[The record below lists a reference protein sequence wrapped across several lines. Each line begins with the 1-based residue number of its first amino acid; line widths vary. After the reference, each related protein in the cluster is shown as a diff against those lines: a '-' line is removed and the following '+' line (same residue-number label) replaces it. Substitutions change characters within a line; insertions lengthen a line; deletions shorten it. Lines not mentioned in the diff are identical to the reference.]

1 MLSNFQ
7 TMHSVLL
14 PTTHTVERSYLYL
27 AICRI
32 DSIDLVVHG
41 RYSTLHNWHGND
53 SPPLASCSCSRDE
66 CYVAVRMRWRASSA
80 ANVTPPIGRTR
91 GAGPH
96 TRGRRE
102 HVRIATRTHSTPAR
116 P

>member
-41 RYSTLHNWHGND
+41 AKALLD
-53 SPPLASCSCSRDE
+53 AAQLARQ
-66 CYVAVRMRWRASSA
+66 
-80 ANVTPPIGRTR
+80 
-91 GAGPH
+91 
-96 TRGRRE
+96 
-102 HVRIATRTHSTPAR
+102 
-116 P
+116 

>member
-53 SPPLASCSCSRDE
+53 SPPSRLVLVLTRRMLRRRAHAMARELSC
-66 CYVAVRMRWRASSA
+66 
-80 ANVTPPIGRTR
+80 
-91 GAGPH
+91 
-96 TRGRRE
+96 
-102 HVRIATRTHSTPAR
+102 
-116 P
+116 